1 MKHFALV
8 ALLGSVNSQM
18 KGDFEHGKVCQQH
31 YQWIKE
37 NTFLT
42 YTDKT

>member
-8 ALLGSVNSQM
+8 ALLGSVNSYSKM
-18 KGDFEHGKVCQQH
+18 IGDFEHGKVCQQH

-37 NTFLT
+37 NKFNT
-42 YTDKT
+42 YNT